1 MGRKPTLLL
10 AMASMVVA
18 VLALG
23 GGAWAQAT
31 GADLAVTKTV
41 KPKVVTVGDNQTFTV
56 KVTNQ
61 RGDRAR
67 GVEMTDPLPD
77 EVRFV
82 RASTSRHRPGSC
94 DAQAGTVTCNLGRLG
109 EDKTV
114 TVKIVVRNVEAGRY
128 TNRAFVTHN
137 TDELQASDNRDG
149 ARGRSTRN

>member
-1 MGRKPTLLL
+1 VGRKPTLLL
-10 AMASMVVA
+10 VTAGIMVA

-23 GGAWAQAT
+23 GAAWAQAA

-41 KPKVVTVGDNQTFTV
+41 KPKVVAVGDNQTFTV

-61 RGDRAR
+61 RGIRAK
-67 GVEMTDPLPD
+67 GVELTDDLPD

-109 EDKTV
+109 EDKSV

-128 TNRAFVTHN
+128 VNRATVEHR
-137 TDELQASDNRDG
+137 TDELQASDNQDG
-149 ARGRSTRN
+149 ARGRGTRN